1 MQGEKETK
9 LCNKNFAQPQKSII
23 HAEFSY
29 HFTQIV
35 TGIKSKHISL
45 CMTKYQCM
53 RLCGNLTDDWSLRL
67 EIGLGSFVAHCLQSK
82 LQNSRWWLRPSY
94 GLKAWSMASWFWCYK
109 HKTKFLE
116 TTTTAIWR
124 ISAGLNIHFFS
135 WNCGGK
141 DNLKVQSYSDQ
152 GNWYG
157 LKFEIILNE

>member
-23 HAEFSY
+23 YAEFSY

-53 RLCGNLTDDWSLRL
+53 RLCGNLNDDWSLRL
-67 EIGLGSFVAHCLQSK
+67 EIGLRSFVAHCLQSE
-82 LQNSRWWLRPSY
+82 LQNSRCWLRPSY

-124 ISAGLNIHFFS
+124 ISAGLNIHFF
-135 WNCGGK
+135 
-141 DNLKVQSYSDQ
+141 LKLWRKRQFKSAKLQWSR
-152 GNWYG
+152 
-157 LKFEIILNE
+157 

>member
-45 CMTKYQCM
+45 IMHDKISMHEAVRKSYR
-53 RLCGNLTDDWSLRL
+53 RLKFTFS
-67 EIGLGSFVAHCLQSK
+67 LGSFVAHCLQSK